1 LLTLFIGAGLSIL
14 GYFVAAEKQAGIQ
27 EARFFTTSDKS
38 VEYLRANLHANSVS
52 LNALRSFYDVSDD
65 VDRSKFEQFAAPLLS
80 DHPSLMVYGW
90 LPRVSHSERH
100 KFETKLSQDYGTTA
114 PIREGNGTAVFKVS
128 PQQFEY
134 YPVAFGFPNAIA
146 QTRLGVDVASLPQ
159 GGPAIKAA
167 IQSGEM
173 IASGPTPYTGEFGYN
188 SNVMIFNAVYRKDQA
203 DALPANGDQRD
214 VAGIV
219 MALFRVG
226 NLVEKQFNLD
236 EDLSFFIEDIT
247 DPNAI
252 KPIYGKA
259 PTVYKSRRVKTLSF
273 ANRDWKITSTTLHA
287 TQPFQWLPLSILAVG
302 LVFSIIVSLALL
314 SLIQRKRLVENL
326 VEERTSQLK
335 QTVEKLADSNEDLAR
350 YAYVCSHDLQAP
362 LRHIRDM
369 SKFLN
374 THLEESL
381 QGDDEGQRYLNIMTE
396 SAERARQLVSDILA
410 YSSADKG
417 TFSKDEI
424 DAEDA
429 VDKIQET
436 LQTDLNERHVKVT
449 RDALPTLKGNKTQFY
464 QLLQNLIKNGLK
476 YQSAD
481 TTPQVHIS
489 ADDRNTHW
497 EFAITDNGIGIAE
510 ENLVKV
516 FEVFKRLHHRNE
528 YTGTGVGLAICK
540 KIVERHGGAIWV
552 KSEVGRGSAFHFTFP
567 KSVA

>member
-1 LLTLFIGAGLSIL
+1 M
-14 GYFVAAEKQAGIQ
+14 GYFIAAQKQAGIQ

-65 VDRSKFEQFAAPLLS
+65 VDRSKFEQFAAPLLD

-90 LPRVSHSERH
+90 LPRVSHSERN
-100 KFETKLSQDYGTTA
+100 KFETQLSQDYGTTA
-114 PIREGNGTAVFKVS
+114 PIREGNGTGVFKIS
-128 PQQFEY
+128 PQKSNY
-134 YPVAFGFPNAIA
+134 YPVSFGYPDAIA
-146 QTRLGVDVASLPQ
+146 QTRLAVDVASLPQ

-188 SNVMIFNAVYRKDQA
+188 SNVMIFNAVYRKDQVNA
-203 DALPANGDQRD
+203 SPANGNPRD

-219 MALFRVG
+219 MALFKVG
-226 NLVEKQFNLD
+226 NLIEKQFNLD
-236 EDLSFFIEDIT
+236 EDLTFFIEDIT
-247 DPNAI
+247 NPNAI
-252 KPIYGKA
+252 KSIYGKA

-287 TQPFQWLPLSILAVG
+287 TQPFQWLPLSVLAVG
-302 LVFSIIVSLALL
+302 LIFSIIVSLALL
-314 SLIQRKRLVENL
+314 SLIKRKRLVENL

-335 QTVEKLADSNEDLAR
+335 QTVEKLAESNEDLAR

-374 THLEESL
+374 THLEDSL
-381 QGDDEGQRYLNIMTE
+381 QGDDEGRRYLNIMTD

-417 TFSKDEI
+417 TFSKEKI

-429 VDKIQET
+429 VDKLQET
-436 LQTDLNERHVKVT
+436 LQTDFNERKVKIT
-449 RDALPTLKGNKTQFY
+449 RDALPTLQGNKTQFY

-476 YQSAD
+476 YQSPN
-481 TTPQVHIS
+481 TIPQVHIS
-489 ADDRNTHW
+489 ADDRDTHW
-497 EFAITDNGIGIAE
+497 EFAITDNGIGIAQ

-516 FEVFKRLHHRNE
+516 FEVFKRLHHQKE

-540 KIVERHGGAIWV
+540 KIVERHGGKIWV
-552 KSEVGRGSAFHFTFP
+552 NSEVGRGSAFHFTFP
-567 KSVA
+567 KCVA